1 VSAAAIVEPGR
12 AGKAVRR
19 ASWVAM
25 AVVVGTA
32 LFVGTFAGRD
42 DPTPAERAR
51 SIAVTIKCPT
61 CRSQSVAES
70 DAPAAEFIREDIAKR
85 IADGQSDAEIRDY
98 FASRYGEQ
106 ILLTP
111 PRTGISALVWTLPVV
126 VLVGAVAGLV
136 AAFRRWRRWA

>member
-1 VSAAAIVEPGR
+1 
-12 AGKAVRR
+12 
-19 ASWVAM
+19 M
-25 AVVVGTA
+25 AVVAATA
-32 LFVGTFAGRD
+32 LFVGTVAGRD

-98 FASRYGEQ
+98 FASRYGED

-111 PRTGISALVWTLPVV
+111 PRTGMSALVWVLPVV

-136 AAFRRWRRWA
+136 ATFRRWRRWA